1 MLSRSQPHNAQCD
14 ILMLLWLNANT
25 TRCCSSFKLLLMNM
39 ESVINRNTLAWQSM
53 LYIVL
58 LLEFEY
64 MNIVVNIL
72 NLRRQQFILVSWRM
86 WRSGLR
92 VGWAQCLVFWPSS
105 SLTGLHRLHLQS
117 LLSILTLVSQGRS
130 TCSKSF
136 NGRVPWNRH
145 QVADC

>member
-39 ESVINRNTLAWQSM
+39 ESVINRNTLAWQPM

-64 MNIVVNIL
+64 VNIVVNIL

-105 SLTGLHRLHLQS
+105 SLTGCMNYIHN
-117 LLSILTLVSQGRS
+117 LSTVSWSWCLREGVPVVRAS
-130 TCSKSF
+130 TAECPETAI
-136 NGRVPWNRH
+136 R
-145 QVADC
+145 